1 MKARIALI
9 GVVSLV
15 LLTPVTALA
24 QGWDFS
30 VRALGVMP
38 NDSSETILDTGS
50 AVAVDDGYT
59 LGVDLD
65 IMFNERWGL
74 EILAA
79 AAEHDLKAKG
89 GALAGADAGS
99 VWVMPPTFTLQ
110 YHLPPSAG
118 ASLYVG
124 LGLNFATF
132 LSYDLSSDLQALG
145 VSDITFTDSWGVAGN
160 VGVDVGMGGNWF
172 FNVDAKYITMS
183 TEADLR
189 LADGASLDKIKVEV
203 NPFVFG
209 VGFGYRF
216 R

>member
-1 MKARIALI
+1 MKARIALV

-24 QGWDFS
+24 QGWDVS

-74 EILAA
+74 EILA

-145 VSDITFTDSWGVAGN
+145 VSDITFTDSWGAAGN

-172 FNVDAKYITMS
+172 FNVDAKYTTMS

-203 NPFVFG
+203 DPFVFG